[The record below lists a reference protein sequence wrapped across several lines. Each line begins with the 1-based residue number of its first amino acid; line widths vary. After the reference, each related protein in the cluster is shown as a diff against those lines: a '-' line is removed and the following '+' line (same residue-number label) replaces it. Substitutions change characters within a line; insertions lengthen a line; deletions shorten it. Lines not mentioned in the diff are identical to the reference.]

1 MPQSAAGQNAHLTSG
16 RVLARNTVWNLVG
29 NGAPMFVALFCIPVL
44 IRGLG
49 KERFGVLAL
58 AWSLIGYAGLL
69 DFGLGRALTQ
79 LVARKLGNGE
89 DRDVPSLVWTS
100 LVLMLL
106 LGILG
111 TVFLIL
117 FSPWL
122 VRQVLNIPAALQSE
136 TLDAFYLLALSVP
149 VVITAVGLR
158 GLLEAHQRFDLV
170 NALRV
175 PMGIFSFAGPLLVL
189 PFSKSLA
196 AVVTV
201 LVCGRVVGWLAHL
214 LLCFRVVPTLLD
226 RVTFQRAS
234 IFTLLRFGGWM
245 TVTNTV
251 GPLMVTFDRFL
262 IGSLISITA
271 VTYYVTP
278 YELVTKIS
286 VIPGALTSVMF
297 PAFSTSF
304 AQDAKRTSVL
314 FHRTLKLTFLTLF
327 PLTLLIVVFARKGLT
342 VWLGADFA
350 THSTHVLQW
359 LAAGVFVNGLAL
371 VPFTFLQGAGRP
383 DITAKV
389 HLLELPV
396 YMLLLWWL
404 VHLWGIEG
412 AAIVW
417 TGRVVV
423 DAIVL
428 FFLAT
433 RFSSTPSSQLSR
445 SLIPVTLTVIVL
457 AVAALPSSI
466 ELKIAFLIVAYLIYG
481 VVAWFLILGLDDR
494 VLVLNYLRQLQVS
507 R

>member
-1 MPQSAAGQNAHLTSG
+1 MPQSAAVQNAHLTSG

-58 AWSLIGYAGLL
+58 AWSLIGYAGLF

-89 DRDVPSLVWTS
+89 ESDIPNLVWTS

-106 LGILG
+106 LGLLG
-111 TVFLIL
+111 TLLLIL

-122 VRQVLNIPAALQSE
+122 VRHVLNIPVALQPE
-136 TLDAFYLLALSVP
+136 TLDSFYLLALSVP
-149 VVITAVGLR
+149 VVITSVGLR
-158 GLLEAHQRFDLV
+158 GLLEAHQRFDFV
-170 NALRV
+170 NALRI
-175 PMGIFSFAGPLLVL
+175 PMGVFSFAGPLLVL
-189 PFSKSLA
+189 PFSKSLT
-196 AVVTV
+196 AVVMV
-201 LVCGRVVGWLAHL
+201 LVGGRVAAWIAHL
-214 LLCFRVVPTLLD
+214 LLCIRVIPALLD
-226 RVTFQRAS
+226 RVTFERA
-234 IFTLLRFGGWM
+234 TVVALLRFGGWM
-245 TVTNTV
+245 TVTNIV
-251 GPLMVTFDRFL
+251 GPFMVTFDRFL

-271 VTYYVTP
+271 VAYYVTP
-278 YELVTKIS
+278 YELITKIW
-286 VIPGALTSVMF
+286 VIPGALISVMF

-304 AQDAKRTSVL
+304 AQDARRTSIL
-314 FHRTLKLTFLTLF
+314 FDRTLKLTFLTLF
-327 PLTLLIVVFARKGLT
+327 PLILLIVVFARKGLDM
-342 VWLGADFA
+342 WLGADFA
-350 THSTHVLQW
+350 THSTHILQW
-359 LAAGVFVNGLAL
+359 LAAGVFINSLAL

-404 VHLWGIEG
+404 VRRWGIEG
-412 AAIVW
+412 AAMVW

-423 DAIVL
+423 DAVIL
-428 FFLAT
+428 FFLA
-433 RFSSTPSSQLSR
+433 RRSSSTHSAQVSR
-445 SLIPVTLTVIVL
+445 SLVPVTVAVIVL

-466 ELKIAFLIVAYLIYG
+466 ALKVGFLIVAYLTYG
-481 VVAWFLILGLDDR
+481 VVAWYLILGLDDR
-494 VLVLNYLRQLQVS
+494 VLVQNYLRQLQVL